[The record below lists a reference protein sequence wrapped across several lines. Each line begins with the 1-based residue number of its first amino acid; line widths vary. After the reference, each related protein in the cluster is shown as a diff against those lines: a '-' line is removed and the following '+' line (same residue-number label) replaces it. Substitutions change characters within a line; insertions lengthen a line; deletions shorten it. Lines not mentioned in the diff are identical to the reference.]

1 MWTTLGSPLLSPRL
15 SAHYYSPHP
24 RPHQCTFTAAA
35 LRSILP
41 KLLAGFKALTK
52 KLSKAFK
59 AATFLVASCAPGSD
73 TAVTGTPV
81 PRIARLLALDLTK
94 MGKEHGA
101 EEVRHPQDYD
111 WRSQDSGRRNGTHG
125 IQSQKRDPQD

>member
-1 MWTTLGSPLLSPRL
+1 M
-15 SAHYYSPHP
+15 
-24 RPHQCTFTAAA
+24 
-35 LRSILP
+35 P

-101 EEVRHPQDYD
+101 EMIAYMEEIPSILKANVKELIKLGPKVLKQFMRIVKRFVQDIRGAFLSWSTPELTD
-111 WRSQDSGRRNGTHG
+111 APNP
-125 IQSQKRDPQD
+125 IEEL